1 MSSNDDNYNY
11 RIGNNGNDNGKIILA
26 AVLSLFAIVMNF
38 IILQIYY
45 RYLLRQQASLDRR
58 TTQEALDEI
67 HSIESPMAGL
77 DPLTMASLPKFIYSA
92 SAQLD
97 HGEEVTECSVCLS
110 TIVEETMVK
119 LLPNCTHRFHVEC
132 IDMWLSSNTT
142 CPICRT
148 LAEPR
153 LRPADSNLCSG
164 VQPIVSPIED
174 SMPHGIGTRS
184 SSFQRMLSRLSSTRI
199 QSCIDE
205 VGAVDLERQ

>member
-1 MSSNDDNYNY
+1 MSSNDGNYNY
-11 RIGNNGNDNGKIILA
+11 RIGNNGKITLA
-26 AVLSLFAIVMNF
+26 AVLSLFAIVMIF
-38 IILQIYY
+38 IILQIYP

-58 TTQEALDEI
+58 PTQEALDEI

-77 DPLTMASLPKFIYSA
+77 DPLVMASLPMFIYNPSA
-92 SAQLD
+92 ELD

-132 IDMWLSSNTT
+132 IDMWLSSNTN

-174 SMPHGIGTRS
+174 SMPHGIGTRL
-184 SSFQRMLSRLSSTRI
+184 SSFQRMLSR
-199 QSCIDE
+199 
-205 VGAVDLERQ
+205 

>member
-184 SSFQRMLSRLSSTRI
+184 SSFQRMLSR
-199 QSCIDE
+199 
-205 VGAVDLERQ
+205 